1 MKTYSEKEMQEL
13 LIEFLDS
20 IREYMRES
28 KNNLYDDERESSEFV
43 NIFLELKTLSKNV
56 SKIDSVTAK
65 SELEVI
71 NCDENNP
78 F

>member
-1 MKTYSEKEMQEL
+1 MQEL

-28 KNNLYDDERESSEFV
+28 KNNLYDDERESSDFV

-56 SKIDSVTAK
+56 LKIDSISAK
-65 SELEVI
+65 SEIEIV
-71 NCDENNP
+71 NCDENNL